1 MVLSREL
8 GLFKKIIETTSE
20 AVTITDSYMRVIYSN
35 PARER
40 LYGRSAAELVGLML
54 FDTVPSSASHMIP
67 LIRQGIESGTGWTG
81 QLPLTRHDGTTL
93 MSFSNIGVVKN
104 EDGRIQFIFN
114 VFHDFTSELALRMEL
129 NNARH
134 VAEVANRAKS
144 EFLSSMSHE
153 LRTPLNAVLGF
164 AEVLLVATDNPLT
177 EKQKGYVNYILSGG
191 AHLLD
196 LINEVLDLAKIEAGG
211 MTLEVTTVQLKSVIE
226 ECVSLSS
233 TIFAKYNVSLV
244 DRSSDCDALVL
255 ADPLR
260 AKQLI
265 LNLLSNAAKYNRK
278 GGTITV
284 SCCDVEEKFH
294 RVTIADTGMGIP
306 DSMQGQLFKAF
317 SRLGAEATEIE
328 GTGIGLVLTKTLIE
342 SMSGRIGFSS
352 VVGEGSS
359 FWLDFLLS
367 AGRAQTPALITEDT
381 SALHY
386 CVEDRLIL
394 YVEDNAANISLME
407 ALFEQLSP
415 MRMIA
420 VTTAEE
426 GLLMAE
432 SYQPDVILLD
442 INLPGMNGFEAVT
455 HLKENPA
462 TRAIP
467 VVGLSA
473 DATTKTTNRA
483 LAGGFSDYLAKPI
496 KLPALLRALQRAMEE
511 KHVDLD

>member
-1 MVLSREL
+1 
-8 GLFKKIIETTSE
+8 
-20 AVTITDSYMRVIYSN
+20 
-35 PARER
+35 
-40 LYGRSAAELVGLML
+40 
-54 FDTVPSSASHMIP
+54 
-67 LIRQGIESGTGWTG
+67 
-81 QLPLTRHDGTTL
+81 
-93 MSFSNIGVVKN
+93 
-104 EDGRIQFIFN
+104 
-114 VFHDFTSELALRMEL
+114 
-129 NNARH
+129 
-134 VAEVANRAKS
+134 
-144 EFLSSMSHE
+144 
-153 LRTPLNAVLGF
+153 
-164 AEVLLVATDNPLT
+164 
-177 EKQKGYVNYILSGG
+177 
-191 AHLLD
+191 
-196 LINEVLDLAKIEAGG
+196 
-211 MTLEVTTVQLKSVIE
+211 
-226 ECVSLSS
+226 
-233 TIFAKYNVSLV
+233 
-244 DRSSDCDALVL
+244 
-255 ADPLR
+255 
-260 AKQLI
+260 
-265 LNLLSNAAKYNRK
+265 LLSNAAKYNRK

-496 KLPALLRALQRAMEE
+496 KLPALLRTLQRLMEE
-511 KHVDLD
+511 KHVDLG

>member
-233 TIFAKYNVSLV
+233 TIFAKY
-244 DRSSDCDALVL
+244 
-255 ADPLR
+255 
-260 AKQLI
+260 
-265 LNLLSNAAKYNRK
+265 NLLSNAAKYNRK